1 MFSSYRN
8 ESRPQVGVDF
18 TVHAQQAIA
27 RADDVI
33 ERAHVSHG
41 SRTVIA
47 VMWAA

>member
-1 MFSSYRN
+1 MFYSYRN

-27 RADDVI
+27 RADEVI

-41 SRTVIA
+41 STRSLR
-47 VMWAA
+47 